1 VEADVSDLAR
11 VYPNGQEL
19 AKGGQTGGTPEVAG
33 QEKAT
38 VKNGDRGHDYRD
50 DRTK

>member
-1 VEADVSDLAR
+1 MSDLAR

-19 AKGGQTGGTPEVAG
+19 AKGGQTGGLPEVPGA
-33 QEKAT
+33 EKAT
-38 VKNGDRGHDYRD
+38 TKNGGLGHDYRD